1 MKRFRNGD
9 SNAIL
14 RQFVLQNLNVNLL
27 AVLVGIVGG
36 FGAVIFRWFIYWVN
50 DLFFFQRM
58 SVHFITPMEHRL
70 GLWVI
75 LLPAIGGLL
84 VGLITH
90 FFAPETKGHG
100 VPEVM
105 EAVATK
111 GGRIR
116 PRVVLA
122 KVLASGICLGSG
134 GSAGR
139 EGPIVQIGS
148 AAGSS
153 LGQLLKLRS
162 SETRVL
168 LGCGAAAGIAATFNA
183 PLAGVIFA
191 IELILLELKTSS
203 FVPLVIATTFATIVS
218 RVFLGAQPMINVPPY
233 QFRSP
238 YELVLYLVLGVVA
251 GLVGILETK
260 TLYKIEDFFDRLR
273 MHPLFKPALGG
284 LILGA
289 IGLYLPHV
297 FGIGYGTMSS
307 IVNQHLGK
315 EGLDLLGF
323 LLLLGVA
330 KIIALSVTLGSGGSG
345 GVFAPSLFI
354 GAAVGGAFGV
364 AVNLLF
370 PSMTAPY
377 PAYALV
383 GMAAVFSAASRATLT
398 SIIMLFEMTRDYNII
413 LPLMFACVVA
423 DIVAW
428 LVSKNTIY
436 TEKLIRR
443 GLHVH
448 QDLEANILHSRHIA
462 DVMSQVV
469 ETVRKDLPIRAVWER
484 IVETGHQGFPVIDDE
499 DRLIGVVTGREV
511 MRAIREGN
519 EALAAADLVQRGPVT
534 AYPDET
540 LDVAW
545 DRMGS
550 EGVGR
555 LPVMSRQDPNRLIG
569 ILTRGDL
576 IRFRKTLK

>member
-1 MKRFRNGD
+1 MKGFRNQD
-9 SNAIL
+9 SNAVL
-14 RQFVLQNLNVNLL
+14 RRFVLQNLNVNLL
-27 AVLVGIVGG
+27 AVLVGVVGG
-36 FGAVIFRWFIYWVN
+36 FGAIIFRWFIYWVN

-58 SVHFITPMEHRL
+58 SVHFISPLENRL
-70 GLWVI
+70 GPWVI
-75 LLPAIGGLL
+75 LLPAVGGLL
-84 VGLITH
+84 VGLITYY
-90 FFAPETKGHG
+90 FAPETKGHG

-153 LGQLLKLRS
+153 LGQLLKLS
-162 SETRVL
+162 SADTRVL

-183 PLAGVIFA
+183 PLAGVVFA

-203 FVPLVIATTFATIVS
+203 FVPLVIATTFATIIS

-233 QFRSP
+233 EFRNP
-238 YELVLYLVLGVVA
+238 YELVLYLVLGVFA
-251 GLVGILETK
+251 GLIGILETK
-260 TLYKIEDFFDRLR
+260 TLYRTEDFFDRLR
-273 MHPLFKPALGG
+273 MHPLFKPVLGG
-284 LILGA
+284 LALGA
-289 IGLYLPHV
+289 IGLFLPHI
-297 FGIGYGTMSS
+297 FGIGYDTMSN

-315 EGLDLLGF
+315 EGLTLLGF
-323 LLLLGVA
+323 LLLLGA
-330 KIIALSVTLGSGGSG
+330 GKIVALSITLGSGGSG

-354 GAAVGGAFGV
+354 GAAIGGAFGV

-370 PSMTAPY
+370 PAMTAPY

-428 LVSKNTIY
+428 LISKNTIY

-443 GLHVH
+443 GLHIH
-448 QDLEANILHSRHIA
+448 QDLEANILHSRHIGE
-462 DVMSQVV
+462 VMCPTV
-469 ETVRKDLPIRAVWER
+469 ETVNKDLPIREVWER
-484 IVETGHQGFPVIDDE
+484 ILETGHQGFPVVDE
-499 DRLIGVVTGREV
+499 DGRLIGVVTGREV
-511 MRAIREGN
+511 MRAIRQGDE
-519 EALAAADLVQRGPVT
+519 DLPTKEIVRQAPIV

-545 DRMGS
+545 DRMGRQ
-550 EGVGR
+550 GVGR
-555 LPVMSRQDPNRLIG
+555 LPIMARGDPTQLIG
-569 ILTRGDL
+569 IITRGDL
-576 IRFRKTLK
+576 IRFRKSLK

>member
-1 MKRFRNGD
+1 MKRFGNGD
-9 SNAIL
+9 TNAIL

-27 AVLVGIVGG
+27 AVVVGIIGG

-70 GLWVI
+70 GPWVI
-75 LLPAIGGLL
+75 LLPAVGGLL
-84 VGLITH
+84 VGLITY

-153 LGQLLKLRS
+153 LGQLLRLRS
-162 SETRVL
+162 ADTRVL

-260 TLYKIEDFFDRLR
+260 TLYRVEDFFDRLR

-284 LILGA
+284 LVLGA

-307 IVNQHLGK
+307 IVNQHLGR

-330 KIIALSVTLGSGGSG
+330 KIVALSVTLGSGGSG

-448 QDLEANILHSRHIA
+448 QDLEANVLHSRRIA
-462 DVMSQVV
+462 EVMSEAV
-469 ETVRKDLPIRAVWER
+469 ETMRDDLPIRAAWER
-484 IVETGHQGFPVIDDE
+484 IVETGHQGFPVVDE
-499 DRLIGVVTGREV
+499 EDHLVGVVTGREV
-511 MRAIREGN
+511 MRAIRAGSEGRPV
-519 EALAAADLVQRGPVT
+519 ADLLQRGPVI

-550 EGVGR
+550 QGVGR
-555 LPVMSRQDPNRLIG
+555 LPVMSREGPPRLVG

-576 IRFRKTLK
+576 IRFRKTLT